1 LSRIKS
7 IDDASKM
14 DSYDYQRLKEDM
26 PEIRNIFTSDKIRIL
41 TIIYAG
47 LIKEYSNE
55 LEEAEL
61 FFHSLLLQYERQ
73 TPGAEKLTPSMIIGP
88 NLGPIILIKKRL
100 ADILVKKSKYQEG
113 LSYAYELEPYFRKD
127 KSLRPKLAAI
137 LKVQADALL
146 KLGKLNEAIDKLN
159 EGIEDLD
166 QYNDLNLLW
175 QLQWQKGLAF
185 SILGKRGDALNAYSQ
200 AIKTANNLRKIP
212 MSYRLESTYLRD
224 KLELFEAA
232 IKLSSEDNYD
242 ARLCCD
248 IIESVKSRLL
258 TAALSIPNNQASSA
272 GSELKRKFLNLSK
285 QLHDLEFIAAQLRR
299 AGSNT
304 EEKERE
310 MKSIMAE
317 REDLLERIH
326 ITEPRWKLLSEPI
339 SFDLGR
345 IIHIFNDRKQSAI
358 NLFYRSDN
366 VIVAVLI
373 KNSEVST
380 STVTITK
387 DTETKLEEYQRQ
399 LQGAPT
405 KKDGKAE
412 WRDLSKWSSITAEHI
427 IPSELLS
434 QALESRGLV
443 IIPHG
448 ILHIVPWAGLTFKD
462 KRLFEYCP
470 ISILPNLSC
479 IPNLNANFVA
489 RPPLGIIGYADDQT
503 LQDSLQIEFEV
514 EDIEKM
520 YSDRSRIIEGS
531 AGKATRK
538 NFWGLMNSQNAE
550 GGILHVACH
559 GIFDSI
565 QPMNSGLI
573 LADSKKVDA
582 AEIAM
587 SSVGYD
593 EVILSA
599 CSSGMRPIQVQTVK
613 LIADDIIGLPGA
625 FLEAGAKSVL
635 VSIPPNHGD
644 AAYTFMKLYHENR
657 LSGKT
662 PLFALQET
670 QKTML
675 NDSGYSSQYQ
685 PYEWVG
691 FTIYGYQ

>member
-1 LSRIKS
+1 MVQVNDPTKTVMSVDFLPW
-7 IDDASKM
+7 D
-14 DSYDYQRLKEDM
+14 
-26 PEIRNIFTSDKIRIL
+26 
-41 TIIYAG
+41 
-47 LIKEYSNE
+47 
-55 LEEAEL
+55 
-61 FFHSLLLQYERQ
+61 HS
-73 TPGAEKLTPSMIIGP
+73 AN
-88 NLGPIILIKKRL
+88 NLGPIIAIKKHL
-100 ADILVKKSKYQEG
+100 ADIMVKKSKYQEG
-113 LSYAYELEPYFRKD
+113 LSCAIELEPFFRKD
-127 KSLRPKLAAI
+127 SSLRPKLAAI

-175 QLQWQKGLAF
+175 QLQWQKGLAL
-185 SILGKRGDALNAYSQ
+185 SIVGKRGDALNAYSQ

-232 IKLSSEDNYD
+232 IELSSEDNYD
-242 ARLCCD
+242 ARLCCELV
-248 IIESVKSRLL
+248 ESVKSRLL
-258 TAALSIPNNQASSA
+258 TAALSIPSNQVSSA

-285 QLHDLEFIAAQLRR
+285 QLRNLEFMVDQLKR

-310 MKSIMAE
+310 MNSIMAE
-317 REDLLERIH
+317 REDLIERIH
-326 ITEPRWKLLSEPI
+326 LTEPRWRSLSEPI

-345 IIHIFNDRKQSAI
+345 IIHILNARQQSAI

-373 KNSEVST
+373 KNSEVLASK
-380 STVTITK
+380 VIITK

-405 KKDGKAE
+405 QRDGKEE

-448 ILHIVPWAGLTFKD
+448 ILHIIPWAGLTFKD

-489 RPPLGIIGYADDQT
+489 RLPLGIIGYADELT
-503 LQDSLQIEFEV
+503 SQDSLQIEFEV

-520 YSDRSRIIEGS
+520 YSDRSTIIEGS

-573 LADSKKVDA
+573 LADSKVDA

-587 SSVGYD
+587 SSIGYD

-599 CSSGMRPIQVQTVK
+599 CSSGMRPTQVQTVK
-613 LIADDIIGLPGA
+613 LIADDIIGLPGS

-635 VSIPPNHGD
+635 VSIPPNRGD

-670 QKTML
+670 QKTLL